1 MIAGVAAIQLSSMQ
15 KTQTHI
21 TENILV
27 SVQLINRLNTDLVK
41 ARLLELRH
49 VFNDAASYKE
59 NIESEMKKLQSE
71 MDAIKKEYVPLIN
84 SDKEKETYEEL
95 LAERKEYVKLM
106 EALFVTSRSGDV
118 EKAREVLGGRSL
130 GNLCITR
137 FHA

>member
-1 MIAGVAAIQLSSMQ
+1 MKNLKISTRLSAAFTLLVAALLMIAGVAAMQLSSMQ

-49 VFNDAASYKE
+49 VFNDAVSYKE
-59 NIESEMKKLQSE
+59 NIENEMKTLQSE

-84 SDKEKETYEEL
+84 SDKERETYEEL

-106 EALFVTSRSGDV
+106 EV
-118 EKAREVLGGRSL
+118 
-130 GNLCITR
+130 
-137 FHA
+137 